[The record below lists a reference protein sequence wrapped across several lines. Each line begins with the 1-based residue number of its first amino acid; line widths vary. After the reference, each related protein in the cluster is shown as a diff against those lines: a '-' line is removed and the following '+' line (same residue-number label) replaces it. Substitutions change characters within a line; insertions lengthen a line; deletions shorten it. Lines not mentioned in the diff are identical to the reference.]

1 MLFVVNK
8 TGHDVFRLIQM
19 LGGEEDKS
27 VLLVGDAVY
36 YAAPPMAKGFE
47 TLEVE
52 EVYVAKDAVESRNI
66 EVYPDAEVV
75 DYDEMAALIMDQ
87 QDKVLSI

>member
-8 TGHDVFRLIQM
+8 IGHDVFRLIRM
-19 LGGEEDKS
+19 LGGEDDKS
-27 VLLVGDAVY
+27 VFLVGDAVY
-36 YAAPPMAKGFE
+36 YAAPAMAKDFE
-47 TLEVE
+47 ALELE
-52 EVYVAKDAVESRNI
+52 DVYVAKDAVESRNI

>member
-8 TGHDVFRLIQM
+8 TGHDVFRLIQI

-36 YAAPPMAKGFE
+36 YATPVMAKDFE
-47 TLEVE
+47 ALELE
-52 EVYVAKDAVESRNI
+52 EIYVAEDAVKSRNI
-66 EVYPDAEVV
+66 EVLPDAEVV

>member
-8 TGHDVFRLIQM
+8 TGHDVFRLIQL

-36 YAAPPMAKGFE
+36 YATRAMAKNFAA
-47 TLEVE
+47 LDLE
-52 EVYVAKDAVESRNI
+52 EVYVAKDAVELRNI
-66 EVYPDAEVV
+66 EVYPDAEVL
-75 DYDEMAALIMDQ
+75 DYDEMAALIMDG